1 MHCTGHIFT
10 VQLVEV
16 AVFLHATSGLY
27 NWPRS
32 FTLCE
37 LERAVL
43 MPAASNV
50 AHHVLSALLKQRR
63 GFPTREKEAYVLVY
77 SLSASLRIVL
87 CKNSLMAH
95 DCTIAI
101 SIHLRIAHT
110 SHSFS
115 Y

>member
-63 GFPTREKEAYVLVY
+63 GFPTREKEAYALVY
-77 SLSASLRIVL
+77 SLSAHCLVQEQFNCMRG
-87 CKNSLMAH
+87 H
-95 DCTIAI
+95 TIAL
-101 SIHLRIAHT
+101 SQ
-110 SHSFS
+110 SHFT
-115 Y
+115 